1 MLTRA
6 GLPGSAVGTGLPLA
20 SLLSTATTLALPV
33 LSLPAILGGTP
44 VNRGLAEAAYVGFG
58 VFFLMLVAGVVVFTW
73 DRPVRIVARSVQR
86 LLNRVRRKRPPIAH
100 LETRALSE
108 RNAVRTTLGKRWRRA
123 LLAAIGNVG
132 FDYLAL
138 LAALMAVGSR
148 AHPSLVLLA
157 YVAAVLLGLVP
168 FTPGGLGFVEAGLAA
183 TLVLAGVSGAA
194 ALTATLLY
202 RLASFWLP
210 IVAGLIA
217 YGVFRRRYGAERDER
232 ALRSVSSE

>member
-1 MLTRA
+1 
-6 GLPGSAVGTGLPLA
+6 
-20 SLLSTATTLALPV
+20 
-33 LSLPAILGGTP
+33 
-44 VNRGLAEAAYVGFG
+44 
-58 VFFLMLVAGVVVFTW
+58 MLVAGVVVFTW

-86 LLNRVRRKRPPIAH
+86 LLNRVRCKRPPIAH

-217 YGVFRRRYGAERDER
+217 YGVFRRRYGAERD
-232 ALRSVSSE
+232 